1 MERCVVCDAS
11 ILSYVHHLKSSPQ
24 CFPSNSPDVSPS
36 RWMSMARCSVCDAA
50 ISSYEHHLKSSPQCF
65 PSNAP
70 DVSPT
75 LGKSMTC
82 SNCGGTIVPS
92 AKFCVSCGTLIVL
105 TSAWEDVE
113 TTEPG
118 WYESPDNPALARY
131 WDGDD
136 WDEKSDSRYEVL
148 MYEAFIESMGKQED
162 LLAATRAQSISQTEL
177 LRNIRTIGAW
187 LLILAILGPIALWIA
202 TTVIVNAL

>member
-1 MERCVVCDAS
+1 
-11 ILSYVHHLKSSPQ
+11 
-24 CFPSNSPDVSPS
+24 
-36 RWMSMARCSVCDAA
+36 
-50 ISSYEHHLKSSPQCF
+50 
-65 PSNAP
+65 
-70 DVSPT
+70 
-75 LGKSMTC
+75 MTC
-82 SNCGGTIVPS
+82 SNCGGTLVPS

-113 TTEPG
+113 RTEPG

-131 WDGDD
+131 WDGED

-162 LLAATRAQSISQTEL
+162 FLEAIAIETIRQTAH

-187 LLILAILGPIALWIA
+187 LLILAILSAIGVSDLWS
-202 TTVIVNAL
+202 